1 MKVPENGE
9 LNGVVPA
16 GGKSEQRPSKR
27 GAPEG
32 NENATK
38 HGLRGLTTSG
48 RVPLKVKGGRHLRK
62 RLGEMC
68 LELGAE
74 IRQRQGR
81 DPSLFEIAVIQSAK
95 RHEAR
100 AQLLERWLDKEWE
113 KLSVQDRLAILREIG
128 NATDRRDGCFKVIGL
143 DLADRRSFG
152 TAHNELTFEERSE
165 FWSKLRQ
172 TLLPMPDAYAAVSK
186 LLADRVKAR
195 TDDPTTEPPE
205 TGARRTISA
214 QEGSEATQSEMR
226 EKTPLPMQ
234 ETE

>member
-1 MKVPENGE
+1 MKVPENRE
-9 LNGVVPA
+9 VNGVSPA
-16 GGKSEQRPSKR
+16 GGKNEQKPSKN

-32 NENATK
+32 NENAIR

-48 RVPLKVKGGRHLRK
+48 RVPLKVKGGRDLRK

-128 NATDRRDGCFKVIGL
+128 NATDSRDKCLKVIGL

-152 TAHNELTFEERSE
+152 DGAHHIVMAGTAHHEPTFEERRE
-165 FWSKLRQ
+165 FWTSLRQ
-172 TLLPMPDAYAAVSK
+172 ALLPVPEAYEAVNK
-186 LLADRVKAR
+186 LLADRVKENER
-195 TDDPTTEPPE
+195 RRNVELGQRDGGPT
-205 TGARRTISA
+205 A
-214 QEGSEATQSEMR
+214 
-226 EKTPLPMQ
+226 
-234 ETE
+234 